1 MGGDIHLYDA
11 RSGAVVLRLEFVSVS
26 AQRDRLGL
34 GRPRPHP
41 ITLAAAALV
50 LSVPMS
56 TCNYP
61 CAPIDPSC
69 PKEHATV
76 GTGGATVS
84 GTTAT
89 LTGDVNPNGSPTTAW
104 FEWST
109 SSNLGNL
116 SLTPAQAVGSGTTVV
131 PITAGLTGLSP
142 GTTYYYQ
149 AVASN
154 SAGRS
159 PGGIL
164 SFTTP

>member
-1 MGGDIHLYDA
+1 
-11 RSGAVVLRLEFVSVS
+11 VS

-34 GRPRPHP
+34 GGRRPHP

-56 TCNYP
+56 ACNYP
-61 CAPIDPSC
+61 CAPIEISC
-69 PKEHATV
+69 PKQHASAE
-76 GTGGATVS
+76 TGGATVS
-84 GTTAT
+84 SATAT
-89 LTGDVNPNGSPTTAW
+89 LTGNVNPNGSPTTAW
-104 FEWST
+104 FEWSQL
-109 SSNLGNL
+109 SNLGNL
-116 SLTPAQAVGSGTTVV
+116 SSTPAQAVGSGTTVV
-131 PITAGLTGLSP
+131 PIRADLTGLSP
-142 GTTYYYQ
+142 VTTYYYQ